1 MFENEELEKN
11 SCQTLQELSTTLNFD
26 LFTTK
31 KRLQAL
37 GMAEKKKNLGPI
49 CSGSSLGEATVATP
63 HLLCL
68 SFCSES

>member
-37 GMAEKKKNLGPI
+37 GMAEKKRNWVPF
-49 CSGSSLGEATVATP
+49 AVAA
-63 HLLCL
+63 H
-68 SFCSES
+68 